1 VDFAQALDLA
11 DRVLLLPIYPA
22 RELPIP
28 GVESAMIAA
37 LMKKQV
43 VMLNL
48 DQVAE
53 WVAADRPSLIIT
65 AGAGNIDTLIDP
77 IKKELEAQSC

>member
-1 VDFAQALDLA
+1 M
-11 DRVLLLPIYPA
+11 PIYPA

-37 LMKKQV
+37 LTKKQV
-43 VMLNL
+43 IMLML

-53 WVAADRPSLIIT
+53 WVASDRPSLLIT

-77 IKKELEAQSC
+77 IKKELEEQSC